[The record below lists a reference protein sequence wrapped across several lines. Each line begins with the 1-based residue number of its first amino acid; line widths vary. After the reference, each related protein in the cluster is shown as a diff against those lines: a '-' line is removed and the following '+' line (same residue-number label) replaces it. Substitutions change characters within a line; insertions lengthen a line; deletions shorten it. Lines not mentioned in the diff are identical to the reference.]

1 MSGPLGGTRAALA
14 RLRAYDCKHEAPLMA
29 TLEQCQAAIEEAVE
43 RFNSIEAGDKRHRVP
58 ERTVGCTVLDLDVT
72 YRGRLVDGF
81 LVEVAESEEHAADMR
96 LLCNSDDLVAMVN
109 RELRFSHAW
118 STGQVRIDASIRD
131 LIKFRALL

>member
-1 MSGPLGGTRAALA
+1 MIGPLGAPRTMLA
-14 RLRAYDCKHEAPLMA
+14 RLRAYDCQDEAPVMA
-29 TLEQCQAAIEEAVE
+29 TQEQCLAAIDEAVE
-43 RFNSIEAGDKRHRVP
+43 RFNSIDAGDKRQRVP
-58 ERTVGCTVLDLDVT
+58 ERTVGCTILDLDVT

-81 LVEVAESEEHAADMR
+81 LVEVAETEEHAADMR

-131 LIKFRALL
+131 LIRFRALL